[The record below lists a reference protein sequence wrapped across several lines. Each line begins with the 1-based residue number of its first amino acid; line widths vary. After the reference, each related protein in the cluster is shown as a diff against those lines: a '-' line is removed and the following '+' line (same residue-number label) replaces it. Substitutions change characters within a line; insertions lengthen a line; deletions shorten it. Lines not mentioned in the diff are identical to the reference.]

1 MEEIKLDDIKFTY
14 SILRHRGPTELRF
27 LKEGNFPI
35 IKFVKNMDDFI
46 SNCLKFNGKRNIY
59 TGIRDRRVDI
69 KYAAKKEDIVGLNL
83 VVIDIDPVRPRESP
97 STEEELNRSI
107 YLSEKIRNFFLEKNF
122 NPPLRGMTGN
132 GVSLFFITPYYE
144 IDEKN
149 RDEIEDSILWFE
161 NYIRENFK
169 DELKKMN
176 LRIDNMYDLPRIVK
190 VIGTKNIKGIEEK
203 DRPHRVSYW
212 IDKEKNFSED
222 EKILLFILKRGED
235 FNETSLKPIY
245 LMQPIPYFG
254 EELSGDW
261 IVEPKI
267 DGWRLQIIKNN
278 NKIFYFGRRLEKNP
292 DWTEKLKIPKD
303 IFEEVP
309 DGTILDGELYSD
321 KGRRGIPSLFS
332 NSGKANPI
340 IFIFDI
346 IYLGYEFIGNL
357 PLFKRKEIL
366 NSIKFKGPVKVLEY
380 EKFIDLEKSLKE
392 KISLGYEGIVI
403 KEINSKYVVLKEGP
417 FVTLYWKKIKG
428 TRRY

>member
-212 IDKEKNFSED
+212 IDKENFSED
-222 EKILLFILKRGED
+222 EKILMFILKRGED

-254 EELSGDW
+254 EELAGDW

>member
-69 KYAAKKEDIVGLNL
+69 KYAARKEDIVGLNL
-83 VVIDIDPVRPRESP
+83 AVIDIDPVRQRESP

-222 EKILLFILKRGED
+222 EKILMFILKRGED

>member
-35 IKFVKNMDDFI
+35 IKFVKNIDDFI

-69 KYAAKKEDIVGLNL
+69 KYAARKEDIVGLNL

-222 EKILLFILKRGED
+222 EKILLFILKRDED
-235 FNETSLKPIY
+235 FNETSLTPIY

-254 EELSGDW
+254 EELAGDW

>member
-35 IKFVKNMDDFI
+35 IKFVKNIDDFI

-83 VVIDIDPVRPRESP
+83 VVIDIDPIRPRESP

-222 EKILLFILKRGED
+222 EKILMFILKRGED

-278 NKIFYFGRRLEKNP
+278 NKIFFFGRRLEKNP

-366 NSIKFKGPVKVLEY
+366 NSIKFKEPVKVLEY

>member
-222 EKILLFILKRGED
+222 EKILMFILKRGED

-254 EELSGDW
+254 EELAGDW

>member
-35 IKFVKNMDDFI
+35 IKFVKNIDDFI

-83 VVIDIDPVRPRESP
+83 VVIDIDPIRPRESP

-222 EKILLFILKRGED
+222 EKILMFILKRGED

-366 NSIKFKGPVKVLEY
+366 NSIKFKEPVKVLEY

>member
-35 IKFVKNMDDFI
+35 IKFVKNIDDFI
-46 SNCLKFNGKRNIY
+46 SNCLKFNRKRNIY

-69 KYAAKKEDIVGLNL
+69 KYAARKEDIVGLNL

-149 RDEIEDSILWFE
+149 RDEIEDNILWFE

-169 DELKKMN
+169 DELKKLN

-222 EKILLFILKRGED
+222 EKILLFILKRDED
-235 FNETSLKPIY
+235 FNETSLTPIY

-366 NSIKFKGPVKVLEY
+366 NSIKFKEPVKVLEY

>member
-35 IKFVKNMDDFI
+35 IKFVKNIDDFI

-222 EKILLFILKRGED
+222 EKILMFILKRGED